1 MRKKV
6 LTGVALT
13 LSALSLAW
21 AAETMWIHRTDK
33 TTLGLPITIADSV
46 SLSGSSVV
54 FTATNGVVKSISNSE
69 IEKVTLGDPST
80 IVEIKYNGSDAEI
93 INPFAFEGVTVT
105 KTGADVIVESTSE
118 SEITYQLTG
127 TTTTGS
133 FKVYSDKKFILNLNS
148 VSLTSDDGAAIN
160 IQSGKKCTVNLIG
173 TSTLEDGL
181 FYTTVSGEDQ
191 KGCFFSEGQLVFTG
205 SGTLNVSGNYKH
217 GICSDDYIDIQGGNV
232 NIVKAANDGV
242 RVNDYFLM
250 TDGSFTA
257 TATGDGIDGDAGYI
271 QIDGGK
277 MNVTVSTADTKGIKC
292 DSIITVNG
300 GDITLTVPAAQGKG
314 FKTKQTMTV
323 NGGTITAN
331 MTGDVAIVSNDPSYC
346 TAIKTDVD
354 FVQTNGTI
362 NITHSGAGGRGIS
375 ADSNVNL
382 KGGNL
387 TVTVTGGNG
396 TYTNTSGVTDNYA
409 PACVSADGNVNV
421 TGGKITLNVKA
432 NSAKGFKSD
441 KNTTISGGTI
451 TGTLTGSSVVVNYDP
466 SHCTLIKCDG
476 NYTQNGGTINATHS
490 GVGGKGISVDG
501 IATFNSGNVTITT
514 SGSAATYTASTGT
527 DTYSPICIS
536 VDGNLYLLGGTFNVK
551 STGAGGKCIKSD
563 QQITM
568 GTVDG
573 QSPDITVTPP
583 ASSGGAGMQQVW
595 NYSQTGGNNS
605 SWVTTGSQGVEDIA
619 LANGKLYAVCR
630 GSSATDHTIKI
641 INAYTGAQSGS
652 LNTSSCTA
660 GTYNLSSVETLGN
673 TILACN
679 LAANT
684 STNLVIYK
692 WDSDS
697 STPTVLLN
705 ATPPC
710 TRAGDA
716 MSVSGTMSNGRIWF
730 AYGSQVYYYTLSNG
744 AITSNTPTTINLTKN
759 GAAYEIASGV
769 PYSNITVES
778 DGSFWL
784 ASSLANYAATHF
796 SSTGAYIEEMP
807 SGLVNNQGTD
817 VKFFTYNGVKYAAA
831 STYLNSSNTAIADG
845 AVSVINMS
853 SSSLVGTYPSN
864 GLGTTRNTCFRNSVC
879 AESGN
884 DYYYVWVNVPF
895 QGVACFKYSEATGE
909 EEETPEE
916 SPEEETPVGE
926 IAPLSVT
933 AQTTGAQFGSSSSG
947 GGGQPG
953 RPGQP
958 GQPGSSTSTNGSTS
972 PKVIKAMNGMTVNS
986 GSFSIKSSSEGGEG
1000 LESKTTMVINGGNFY
1015 FNTYDDCIN
1024 AKSSLT
1030 VNGGNLRCVAT
1041 GNDAIDSNGTMALK
1055 GGLILAS
1062 GTREPEE
1069 GIDVDQA
1076 SQLSITGGTI
1086 INQKGNMLNLSTTQC
1101 KVPTIKYSSSIS
1113 AGTLITVTN
1122 SSGQHIM
1129 SFKAPQAM
1137 SQGCYITLPEFTS
1150 GSSYKLYTGGSV
1162 SGGTVFNEVTKGG
1175 TFSGGS
1181 QVKSFTIS
1189 SNLTSL

>member
-1 MRKKV
+1 MKKKV
-6 LTGVALT
+6 LTGAVLT

-21 AAETMWIHRTDK
+21 AAETMWIHRTDNIK
-33 TTLGLPITIADSV
+33 LGLSIVNADSV
-46 SLSGSSVV
+46 SLSGDNVV
-54 FTATNGVVKSISNSE
+54 FTATNGERKSMPNSE
-69 IEKVTLGDPST
+69 ITKVTLGDPST
-80 IVEIKYNGSDAEI
+80 IVEVKYNGTDAEI

-105 KTGADVIVESTSE
+105 KSGADVVVTSTST

-133 FKVYSDKKFILNLNS
+133 FKVYSDKKFALNLNS
-148 VSLTSDDGAAIN
+148 VSITNDNGAAIN
-160 IQSGKKCTVNLIG
+160 IQSGKKCTVNLTG
-173 TSTLEDGL
+173 TSTLTDAAS
-181 FYTTVSGEDQ
+181 YTSVSGEDQ
-191 KGCFFSEGQLVFTG
+191 KGCFFSEGQIIFTG
-205 SGTLNVSGNYKH
+205 TGTLNVNGNYKH
-217 GICSDDYIDIQGGNV
+217 GICSDDYIDIQGGTV
-232 NIVKAANDGV
+232 NIVKAANDGI

-250 TDGSFTA
+250 TGGTLSTA
-257 TATGDGIDGDAGYI
+257 ATGDGIDGDAGYI
-271 QIDGGK
+271 QIDGGT

-331 MTGDVAIVSNDPSYC
+331 MTGSVAIVSNDPSYC

-362 NITHSGAGGRGIS
+362 NISHSGAGGRGIS
-375 ADSNVNL
+375 ADGNINL
-382 KGGNL
+382 KGGSL
-387 TVTVTGGNG
+387 TTTVTGGNG

-409 PACVSADGNVNV
+409 PTCVSADGNINV
-421 TGGKITLNVKA
+421 TGGNITLNVKA

-441 KNTTISGGTI
+441 MNTNISGGTI

-514 SGSAATYTASTGT
+514 TGSAATYTASSGT

-573 QSPDITVTPP
+573 QSPDIIVTPP
-583 ASSGGAGMQQVW
+583 TSSGSGAGMQQVW
-595 NYSQTGGNNS
+595 NYSQTGGNSS

-630 GSSATDHTIKI
+630 GTSATDHTIKI
-641 INAYTGAQSGS
+641 VNAYTGVQTGS
-652 LNTSSCTA
+652 LNTSSCTS
-660 GTYNLSSVETLGN
+660 GTYNLSSVETLGS

-730 AYGSQVYYYTLSNG
+730 AYGSQVYYYTISNG
-744 AITSNTPTTINLTKN
+744 AITSTTATTINLTKN
-759 GAAYEIASGV
+759 GSAYEIASGV

-778 DGSFWL
+778 DGSFWVS
-784 ASSLANYAATHF
+784 SSLANYAATHF
-796 SSTGAYIEEMP
+796 SSTGAYIEELP

-817 VKFFTYNGVKYAAA
+817 IKFFTYNGVKYAAA
-831 STYLNSSNTAIADG
+831 STYLNTSNTAISEG

-853 SSSLVGTYPSN
+853 TNSVEGTFPPS
-864 GLGTTRNTCFRNSVC
+864 GLGGARNTCFRNSVC
-879 AESGN
+879 AEAGS

-895 QGVACFKYSEATGE
+895 QGAACYKYSVAKE
-909 EEETPEE
+909 EEGEDSGNKEEPTTP
-916 SPEEETPVGE
+916 ST
-926 IAPLSVT
+926 IAPLVVT
-933 AQTTGAQFGSSSSG
+933 AQTTGAQFGTSSG
-947 GGGQPG
+947 GGNQPPGG
-953 RPGQP
+953 RP
-958 GQPGSSTSTNGSTS
+958 GQPGSSTSSSSSTS
-972 PKVIKAMNGMTVNS
+972 PKVIKAMNSMTVNS
-986 GSFSIKSSSEGGEG
+986 GSFTIKSSSEGGEG
-1000 LESKTTMVINGGNFY
+1000 LESKTTITINGGNFY
-1015 FNTYDDCIN
+1015 FNTYDDCLN
-1024 AKSSLT
+1024 AASALNI
-1030 VNGGNLRCVAT
+1030 NGGNLRCVAT
-1041 GNDAIDSNGTMALK
+1041 GNDAVDSNGAMTIT
-1055 GGLILAS
+1055 GGLLLAS

-1076 SQLSITGGTI
+1076 SKLSITGGTV
-1086 INQKGNMLNLSTTQC
+1086 INQKGNMLNLTTTQC

-1122 SSGQHIM
+1122 SSGAHIM

-1137 SQGCYITLPEFTS
+1137 SQGCYITLPEFVS

-1175 TFSGGS
+1175 TFSGGT

-1189 SNLTSL
+1189 SNLTTL

>member
-1 MRKKV
+1 MKKKV

-13 LSALSLAW
+13 LSALSIAW
-21 AAETMWIHRTDK
+21 AAETMWIHRVDNIK
-33 TTLGLPITIADSV
+33 LGLPIAIADSV
-46 SLSGSSVV
+46 SLNGTNVV
-54 FTATNGVVKSISNSE
+54 FTATNGEIKSMPNTE
-69 IEKVTLGDPST
+69 VEKVTLGDPAT
-80 IVEIKYNGSDAEI
+80 IVEIKYNGTDAEI
-93 INPFAFEGVTVT
+93 VNPFAFEGVTVE
-105 KTGADVIVESTSE
+105 KVGADVVVTSISE

-127 TTTTGS
+127 ATTTGS
-133 FKVYSDKKFILNLNS
+133 FKVYSDKKFVLDLNN
-148 VSLTSDDGAAIN
+148 VSITNDDGAAIN
-160 IQSGKKCTVNLIG
+160 VQTGKKCTVNLIG
-173 TSTLEDGL
+173 TSTLEDTPY
-181 FYTTVSGEDQ
+181 YTTVSGEDQ
-191 KGCFFSEGQLVFTG
+191 KGCFFSEGQIIFTG
-205 SGTLNVSGNYKH
+205 TGTLNVTGNYKH

-232 NIVKAANDGV
+232 NIVKAANDGI

-250 TDGSFTA
+250 TDGSLTTA
-257 TATGDGIDGDAGYI
+257 ATGDGIDGDVGYI
-271 QIDGGK
+271 QIDGGT
-277 MNVTVSTADTKGIKC
+277 MNITVSTADTKGIKC

-314 FKTKQTMTV
+314 FKTKQTMTM

-375 ADSNVNL
+375 ADGDVNL

-387 TVTVTGGNG
+387 TITVTGGNG

-409 PACVSADGNVNV
+409 PTCVSADGNVNV
-421 TGGKITLNVKA
+421 TGGNITVNVKA

-501 IATFNSGNVTITT
+501 VATFNAGNVTITT
-514 SGSAATYTASTGT
+514 SGSAASYTASTGT

-536 VDGNLYLLGGTFNVK
+536 VDGNLNLLGGTFNVK

-563 QQITM
+563 QQIIM
-568 GTVDG
+568 
-573 QSPDITVTPP
+573 
-583 ASSGGAGMQQVW
+583 
-595 NYSQTGGNNS
+595 
-605 SWVTTGSQGVEDIA
+605 
-619 LANGKLYAVCR
+619 
-630 GSSATDHTIKI
+630 
-641 INAYTGAQSGS
+641 
-652 LNTSSCTA
+652 
-660 GTYNLSSVETLGN
+660 
-673 TILACN
+673 
-679 LAANT
+679 
-684 STNLVIYK
+684 
-692 WDSDS
+692 
-697 STPTVLLN
+697 
-705 ATPPC
+705 
-710 TRAGDA
+710 
-716 MSVSGTMSNGRIWF
+716 
-730 AYGSQVYYYTLSNG
+730 
-744 AITSNTPTTINLTKN
+744 
-759 GAAYEIASGV
+759 
-769 PYSNITVES
+769 
-778 DGSFWL
+778 
-784 ASSLANYAATHF
+784 
-796 SSTGAYIEEMP
+796 
-807 SGLVNNQGTD
+807 
-817 VKFFTYNGVKYAAA
+817 
-831 STYLNSSNTAIADG
+831 
-845 AVSVINMS
+845 
-853 SSSLVGTYPSN
+853 
-864 GLGTTRNTCFRNSVC
+864 
-879 AESGN
+879 
-884 DYYYVWVNVPF
+884 
-895 QGVACFKYSEATGE
+895 
-909 EEETPEE
+909 
-916 SPEEETPVGE
+916 GE
-926 IAPLSVT
+926 IGDQKQLMVT
-933 AQTTGAQFGSSSSG
+933 AETTGAQFGSSSSG
-947 GGGQPG
+947 GGTRPG
-953 RPGQP
+953 RPGA
-958 GQPGSSTSTNGSTS
+958 PGSSTSSSSSTS
-972 PKVIKAMNGMTVNS
+972 PKVIKAMNGLTVN
-986 GSFSIKSSSEGGEG
+986 GGNFTIKSAAEGGEG

-1041 GNDAIDSNGTMALK
+1041 GNDAIDSNGSMALK

-1069 GIDVDQA
+1069 GVDVDNA
-1076 SQLSITGGTI
+1076 SQLQITGGTV
-1086 INQKGNMLNLSTTQC
+1086 INQKGNMLNLTTTQC

-1113 AGTLITVTN
+1113 AGTLITVTT

-1162 SGGTVFNEVTKGG
+1162 SGGTTFNEVTKGG

>member
-205 SGTLNVSGNYKH
+205 TGTLNVSGNYKH

-257 TATGDGIDGDAGYI
+257 TATGDGIDGDVGYI

-331 MTGDVAIVSNDPSYC
+331 MTGAVAIVSNDPSYC

-375 ADSNVNL
+375 ADGNVNL

-409 PACVSADGNVNV
+409 PSCVSADGNVNV
-421 TGGKITLNVKA
+421 SGGNITLNVKA

-501 IATFNSGNVTITT
+501 IATFNAGNVTITT

-573 QSPDITVTPP
+573 QSPEINVTPP
-583 ASSGGAGMQQVW
+583 TSSGGSGMQQVW
-595 NYSQTGGNNS
+595 NYSQTGGNSS

-660 GTYNLSSVETLGN
+660 GTYNLSSVETLGS

-705 ATPPC
+705 TTPPC

-716 MSVSGTMSNGRIWF
+716 MSVSGTMTNGRIWF
-730 AYGSQVYYYTLSNG
+730 AYGSQVYYYTISNG
-744 AITSNTPTTINLTKN
+744 AITSTTPTTINLTKN

-807 SGLVNNQGTD
+807 AGLVNNQGTD

-879 AESGN
+879 AESGS

-909 EEETPEE
+909 EEGGSTSEE
-916 SPEEETPVGE
+916 EEEETPVGE
-926 IAPLSVT
+926 IAPLVVT

-947 GGGQPG
+947 SGGG
-953 RPGQP
+953 R
-958 GQPGSSTSTNGSTS
+958 PGSSTSTSGSTS
-972 PKVIKAMNGMTVNS
+972 PKVIKAMNGMIVNS
-986 GSFSIKSSSEGGEG
+986 GSFTIKSSAEGGEG
-1000 LESKTTMVINGGNFY
+1000 LESKTTMVINGGNIY

-1041 GNDAIDSNGTMALK
+1041 GNDAIDSNGSMALN

-1069 GIDVDQA
+1069 GVDVDNA
-1076 SQLSITGGTI
+1076 SQLQITGGTV
-1086 INQKGNMLNLSTTQC
+1086 INQKGNMLNLTTTQC

-1113 AGTLITVTN
+1113 AGTLITVTT

-1175 TFSGGS
+1175 TFSGGT

>member
-6 LTGVALT
+6 LTGVALA

-21 AAETMWIHRTDK
+21 AAETMWIHRADNI
-33 TTLGLPITIADSV
+33 TLGLPITIADSV
-46 SLSGSSVV
+46 SLNGSNVV
-54 FTATNGVVKSISNSE
+54 FTATNGVTKSMPNSE
-69 IEKVTLGDPST
+69 VSKVTLGATST
-80 IVEIKYNGSDAEI
+80 VVEVKYNGTDAEI

-105 KTGADVIVESTSE
+105 KSGADVVVTSTSL

-133 FKVYSDKKFILNLNS
+133 FKVYSDTKFNLNMNS
-148 VSLTSDDGAAIN
+148 VSITNDDGAAIN
-160 IQSGKKCTVNLIG
+160 IQTGKKCTVNLTG
-173 TSTLEDGL
+173 TSTLTDAAS
-181 FYTTVSGEDQ
+181 YTSVSGEDQ
-191 KGCFFSEGQLVFTG
+191 KGCFFSEGQIIFTG
-205 SGTLNVSGNYKH
+205 TGTLNVNGNYKH
-217 GICSDDYIDIQGGNV
+217 GICSDDYIDIQSGTV
-232 NIVKAANDGV
+232 NIVKAANDGI
-242 RVNDYFLM
+242 RTNDYFLM
-250 TDGSFTA
+250 TGGTLTTA
-257 TATGDGIDGDAGYI
+257 ATGDGIDGDAGYI
-271 QIDGGK
+271 QIDGGT

-331 MTGDVAIVSNDPSYC
+331 MTGSVAIVSNDPSYC

-375 ADSNVNL
+375 ADGNVNL
-382 KGGNL
+382 KGGSL
-387 TVTVTGGNG
+387 TTTVTGGNG

-409 PACVSADGNVNV
+409 PTCISADGAVNV
-421 TGGKITLNVKA
+421 SGGNITLNVKA
-432 NSAKGFKSD
+432 NSAKGIKSD
-441 KNTTISGGTI
+441 GNTTISGGTI

-466 SHCTLIKCDG
+466 SHCSFIKCDG

-514 SGSAATYTASTGT
+514 TGSAASYTASSGT

-573 QSPDITVTPP
+573 VSPDITTPSV
-583 ASSGGAGMQQVW
+583 SSGNMTQVW
-595 NYSQTGGNNS
+595 NYSQNGGNSS

-641 INAYTGAQSGS
+641 INAYTGAQTGT
-652 LNTSSCTA
+652 LNTTSCTA
-660 GTYNLSSVETLGN
+660 GTYNLSSVETLGS

-716 MSVSGTMSNGRIWF
+716 MSVSGNMTSGRIWF
-730 AYGSQVYYYTLSNG
+730 AYGSQVYYYTISNG
-744 AITSNTPTTINLTKN
+744 AISSTTPTTINLTKN
-759 GAAYEIASGV
+759 GSAYEIASGV

-778 DGSFWL
+778 DGSFWV

-796 SSTGAYIEEMP
+796 SSTGAYIEELP

-817 VKFFTYNGVKYAAA
+817 IKFFTYNGVKYAAA
-831 STYLNSSNTAIADG
+831 STYLNTSNTAISEG
-845 AVSVINMS
+845 AVSVTNMS
-853 SSSLVGTYPSN
+853 TSSVEGTFPSS
-864 GLGTTRNTCFRNSVC
+864 GLGSTRNTCFRNSVC
-879 AESGN
+879 AEAGT

-895 QGVACFKYSEATGE
+895 QGAACYKYSEATTGE
-909 EEETPEE
+909 EEGGTTEEETP
-916 SPEEETPVGE
+916 TGE
-926 IAPLSVT
+926 IAPLVVT
-933 AQTTGAQFGSSSSG
+933 AETTGSQFGSSSSG
-947 GGGQPG
+947 GGMQ
-953 RPGQP
+953 R
-958 GQPGSSTSTNGSTS
+958 PGSSTSTSGSTS
-972 PKVIKAMNGMTVNS
+972 PKVIKAMAAMTVNS
-986 GSFSIKSSSEGGEG
+986 GSFTIKSSNEGGEG
-1000 LESKTTMVINGGNFY
+1000 LESKTTITINGGNFY
-1015 FNTYDDCIN
+1015 FNTYDDCLN
-1024 AKSSLT
+1024 AASALNI
-1030 VNGGNLRCVAT
+1030 NGGNLRCVAT
-1041 GNDAIDSNGTMALK
+1041 GNDAVDSNSTMSIT
-1055 GGLILAS
+1055 GGLLLAS
-1062 GTREPEE
+1062 GSRDPEE

-1076 SQLSITGGTI
+1076 SKLSITGGTV
-1086 INQKGNMLNLSTTQC
+1086 INQKGNMLNLTTTQC

-1122 SSGQHIM
+1122 SSGTHIM

-1137 SQGCYITLPEFTS
+1137 SQGCYITLPEFVS
-1150 GSSYKLYTGGSV
+1150 GSSYKLYTGGTV
-1162 SGGTVFNEVTKGG
+1162 TGGTTFNEVTKGG
-1175 TFSGGS
+1175 SFSGGT

>member
-1 MRKKV
+1 MNKKV
-6 LTGVALT
+6 IAGVALT
-13 LSALSLAW
+13 LSAISLAW
-21 AAETMWIHRTDK
+21 AAETMWIHRTDNI
-33 TTLGLPITIADSV
+33 TLGLPITIADSV
-46 SLSGSSVV
+46 SLNGNNVV
-54 FTATNGVVKSISNSE
+54 FTATNGETKTMPNTEVS
-69 IEKVTLGDPST
+69 KVTLGEATSV
-80 IVEIKYNGSDAEI
+80 VEVKYNGSDAEI

-105 KTGADVIVESTSE
+105 KIGADVVVTSTST
-118 SEITYQLTG
+118 SEITYELTG

-133 FKVYSDKKFILNLNS
+133 LKVYSDTKFNLNMNN
-148 VSLTSDDGAAIN
+148 VSITNDDGAAIN
-160 IQSGKKCTVNLIG
+160 VQTGKKCTVNLMG
-173 TSTLEDGL
+173 TSTLTDAT

-191 KGCFFSEGQLVFTG
+191 KGCFFSEGQIIFTG
-205 SGTLNVSGNYKH
+205 SGSLNVTGNYKH

-232 NIVKAANDGV
+232 NVVKAANDGI
-242 RVNDYFLM
+242 RVNDYFVM
-250 TDGSFTA
+250 TGGTLTTA
-257 TATGDGIDGDAGYI
+257 ATGDGIDGDAGYI
-271 QIDGGK
+271 QIDGGT
-277 MNVTVSTADTKGIKC
+277 MNITVSSADTKGIKC

-331 MTGDVAIVSNDPSYC
+331 MTGEVAIVSNDPSYC

-354 FVQTNGTI
+354 FVQTDGKIT
-362 NITHSGAGGRGIS
+362 ITHSGAGGKGIS
-375 ADSNVNL
+375 ADGNVNL

-387 TVTVTGGNG
+387 SVTVTGGNG

-409 PACVSADGNVNV
+409 PTCVSADNNVNV
-421 TGGKITLNVKA
+421 SGGTITLNVKA
-432 NSAKGFKSD
+432 NSAKGIKSD
-441 KNTTISGGTI
+441 VNTTISGGTI

-501 IATFNSGNVTITT
+501 VATFNAGNVTITT
-514 SGSAATYTASTGT
+514 TGSAATYTASSGT

-583 ASSGGAGMQQVW
+583 TSSGESGIQQVW
-595 NYSQTGGNNS
+595 NYSQTGGNSS

-660 GTYNLSSVETLGN
+660 GTYNLSSVETLGS
-673 TILACN
+673 TVLACN

-692 WDSDS
+692 WDSDNS
-697 STPTVLLN
+697 APTVLLN

-716 MSVSGTMSNGRIWF
+716 MSVSGTMTNGRIWF
-730 AYGSQVYYYTLSNG
+730 AYGSQVYYYTISNG
-744 AITSNTPTTINLTKN
+744 AITSTTPTTINLTKN
-759 GAAYEIASGV
+759 GSAYEIASGV

-784 ASSLANYAATHF
+784 ASSLANYATAHF

-853 SSSLVGTYPSN
+853 SNSLVGTFPCN

-879 AESGN
+879 VESGS

-909 EEETPEE
+909 EEGGSAPE
-916 SPEEETPVGE
+916 EEETPVGE
-926 IAPLSVT
+926 IAPLVVT
-933 AQTTGAQFGSSSSG
+933 AQTTGAKLGSSSS

-953 RPGQP
+953 RPG
-958 GQPGSSTSTNGSTS
+958 SSTSSSGSTS
-972 PKVIKAMNGMTVNS
+972 PKVIKAMSAMTVNS
-986 GSFSIKSSSEGGEG
+986 GSFTIKSSAEGGEG
-1000 LESKTTMVINGGNFY
+1000 LESKTTITINGGNLTFT
-1015 FNTYDDCIN
+1015 TYDDCLN
-1024 AKSSLT
+1024 AASALNI
-1030 VNGGNLRCVAT
+1030 NGGNLRCVAT
-1041 GNDAIDSNGTMALK
+1041 GNDAVDSNSKMTIT
-1055 GGLILAS
+1055 GGLLLAS
-1062 GTREPEE
+1062 GSRDPEE

-1086 INQKGNMLNLSTTQC
+1086 INQKGNMLNLTTTQC

-1113 AGTLITVTN
+1113 AGTLITVTT

-1150 GSSYKLYTGGSV
+1150 GSSYKLYTGGTV

-1175 TFSGGS
+1175 SFSGGT

>member
-1 MRKKV
+1 MNKKV
-6 LTGVALT
+6 ITGVALT

-21 AAETMWIHRTDK
+21 AAETMWIHRTDN
-33 TTLGLPITIADSV
+33 TTLGLPIEIADSM
-46 SLSGSSVV
+46 SLSGGNVV
-54 FTATNGVVKSISNSE
+54 FAAINGETKSMPNAE
-69 IEKVTLGDPST
+69 VEKVTLGEASS
-80 IVEIKYNGSDAEI
+80 IVEIKYSGSDAEI
-93 INPFAFEGVTVT
+93 VNPFAFEGVTVE
-105 KTGADVIVESTSE
+105 KAGADVVVTSTST

-133 FKVYSDKKFILNLNS
+133 FKVYSDKKFILDMNG
-148 VSLTSDDGAAIN
+148 VSITNDDGAAIN
-160 IQSGKKCTVNLIG
+160 IQSGKKCTVNLNG
-173 TSTLEDGL
+173 TSTLIDAAS
-181 FYTTVSGEDQ
+181 YAAVSGEDQ
-191 KGCFFSEGQLVFTG
+191 KGCFFSEGQIIFTG
-205 SGTLNVSGNYKH
+205 SGTLNVTGNYKH

-232 NIVKAANDGV
+232 NIVKAANDGI

-250 TDGSFTA
+250 TDGALTTS
-257 TATGDGIDGDAGYI
+257 ATGDGIDGDAGYI
-271 QIDGGK
+271 QIDGGT
-277 MNVTVSTADTKGIKC
+277 MNINVSTADTKGVKC
-292 DSIITVNG
+292 DSVITVNG

-314 FKTKQTMTV
+314 FKTKQSMTV
-323 NGGTITAN
+323 NGGVITAN
-331 MTGDVAIVSNDPSYC
+331 MTGAVAIVSNDPSYC

-354 FVQTNGTI
+354 FEQNDGTI
-362 NITHSGAGGRGIS
+362 NITHSGAGGRGVS
-375 ADSNVNL
+375 ADGNVNL

-387 TVTVTGGNG
+387 SVTVTGGNG

-409 PACVSADGNVNV
+409 PTCVSSDGNVNV
-421 TGGKITLNVKA
+421 SGGNITLNVKA

-441 KNTTISGGTI
+441 LNTNISGGTI

-476 NYTQNGGTINATHS
+476 NYTQNGGTIKATHS

-501 IATFNSGNVTITT
+501 VATFNAGNVTITT
-514 SGSAATYTASTGT
+514 TGSAATYTATTGT

-536 VDGNLYLLGGTFNVK
+536 VDGNLNLLGGTFNVK

-563 QQITM
+563 QQIVM

-573 QSPDITVTPP
+573 VSPEVTNPTTP
-583 ASSGGAGMQQVW
+583 SGSGAMTQVW
-595 NYSQTGGNNS
+595 NYSQNGGNSS

-619 LANGKLYAVCR
+619 FANGKLYAVCR

-660 GTYNLSSVETLGN
+660 GTYNLSSIETLGG

-697 STPTVLLN
+697 STPVVLLN
-705 ATPPC
+705 AAPPC

-716 MSVSGTMSNGRIWF
+716 MSVSGTMANGRIWF
-730 AYGSQVYYYTLSNG
+730 AYGSQVYYYTISNG
-744 AITSNTPTTINLTKN
+744 SITSTTPTTINLTKN

-769 PYSNITVES
+769 PYSNITVED
-778 DGSFWL
+778 DGSFWV
-784 ASSLANYAATHF
+784 ASSLANYAAAHF

-831 STYLNSSNTAIADG
+831 STYLNSSNTAISEG
-845 AVSVINMS
+845 AFSLINMS
-853 SSSLVGTYPSN
+853 TNTSEGTFPSS
-864 GLGTTRNTCFRNSVC
+864 GLGNTRNTCFRNSVC
-879 AESGN
+879 TEVTTNGYN
-884 DYYYVWVNVPF
+884 VWINVPF
-895 QGVACFKYSEATGE
+895 QGVAYFKYTTEQVSGSGSETSGE
-909 EEETPEE
+909 ESTPA
-916 SPEEETPVGE
+916 GE
-926 IAPLSVT
+926 IAPLVVT
-933 AQTTGAQFGSSSSG
+933 AETTGAQFGTSSSSG
-947 GGGQPG
+947 PGGN
-953 RPGQP
+953 RPGA
-958 GQPGSSTSTNGSTS
+958 PGSSTSTSGSTS
-972 PKVIKAMNGMTVNS
+972 PKVIKAMAAMTVNS
-986 GSFSIKSSSEGGEG
+986 GSFVIKSSNEGGEG
-1000 LESKTTMVINGGNFY
+1000 LESKTTITINGGNFT
-1015 FNTYDDCIN
+1015 FTTYDDCIN
-1024 AKSSLT
+1024 AASSLT
-1030 VNGGNLRCVAT
+1030 IKGGNLRCVAT
-1041 GNDAIDSNGTMALK
+1041 GNDAVDSNGTMSIT
-1055 GGLILAS
+1055 GGLLLAS
-1062 GTREPEE
+1062 GARDPEE

-1076 SQLSITGGTI
+1076 SKLSITGGTV
-1086 INQKGNMLNLSTTQC
+1086 INQKGNMLNLTTTQC

-1113 AGTLITVTN
+1113 AGTLITVTT

-1162 SGGTVFNEVTKGG
+1162 SGGTTFNEVTKGG

>member
-1 MRKKV
+1 MKKKV
-6 LTGVALT
+6 LTGAVLT

-21 AAETMWIHRTDK
+21 AAETMWIHRTDNI
-33 TTLGLPITIADSV
+33 TLGLPITIADSV
-46 SLSGSSVV
+46 SLSGNNVV
-54 FTATNGVVKSISNSE
+54 FTATNGEVKTMPNTEVS
-69 IEKVTLGDPST
+69 KVTLGDPT
-80 IVEIKYNGSDAEI
+80 TVVEVKYNGTDAEI

-105 KTGADVIVESTSE
+105 KTGADVVVTSTSL
-118 SEITYQLTG
+118 SEITYELTG

-133 FKVYSDKKFILNLNS
+133 FKVYSDTKFNLDLNN
-148 VSLTSDDGAAIN
+148 VSITNDNGAAIN
-160 IQSGKKCTVNLIG
+160 IQTGKKCTVNLVG
-173 TSTLEDGL
+173 TSTLADAAS
-181 FYTTVSGEDQ
+181 YTTVTGEDQ
-191 KGCFFSEGQLVFTG
+191 KGCFFSEGQIVFGGTG
-205 SGTLNVSGNYKH
+205 VLNVIGNYKH
-217 GICSDDYIDIQGGNV
+217 GVVSDDYIEMTSGTV
-232 NIVKAANDGV
+232 NIVSAFNDGV
-242 RVNDYFLM
+242 HANDYFLM
-250 TDGSFTA
+250 NGGKLTTKSTG
-257 TATGDGIDGDAGYI
+257 GDGIDGDVGYI
-271 QIDGGK
+271 EINDGTIDI
-277 MNVTVSTADTKGIKC
+277 NLATADTKAIKS

-300 GDITLTVPAAQGKG
+300 GNITLTVPAAQGKG

-346 TAIKTDVD
+346 SAIKTDVD

-362 NITHSGAGGRGIS
+362 NITHSGAGGKGIS
-375 ADSNVNL
+375 ADRNVNL
-382 KGGNL
+382 QGGTL
-387 TVTVTGGNG
+387 SVTVTGGNG

-409 PACVSADGNVNV
+409 PTCISADNNVNV
-421 TGGKITLNVKA
+421 SGGNITLNVKA
-432 NSAKGFKSD
+432 NSAKGIKSD
-441 KNTTISGGTI
+441 VNTTISGGTI

-466 SHCTLIKCDG
+466 SHCSLIKCDG

-501 IATFNSGNVTITT
+501 VATFNSGNVTITT
-514 SGSAATYTASTGT
+514 TGSAATYTASTGT

-536 VDGNLYLLGGTFNVK
+536 VDGNLNLLGGTFNVK

-563 QQITM
+563 QQIIM
-568 GTVDG
+568 GTING
-573 QSPDITVTPP
+573 ESPEITTPSV
-583 ASSGGAGMQQVW
+583 SSGNMSQEW
-595 NYSQTGGNNS
+595 NFSQNGGNSS

-641 INAYTGAQSGS
+641 INAYTGSQSGT
-652 LNTSSCTA
+652 LNTTSCTA
-660 GTYNLSSVETLGN
+660 GTYNLSSVETLGS

-705 ATPPC
+705 AAPPC

-716 MSVSGTMSNGRIWF
+716 MSVSGTMTNGRIWF
-730 AYGSQVYYYTLSNG
+730 AYGSQVYYYTISNG
-744 AITSNTPTTINLTKN
+744 AITSTTPTTINLTKN
-759 GAAYEIASGV
+759 GSAYEIASGV

-778 DGSFWL
+778 DGSFWVS
-784 ASSLANYAATHF
+784 SSLANYAATHF

-831 STYLNSSNTAIADG
+831 STYLNTTNTAISEG
-845 AVSVINMS
+845 AVSVVNMS
-853 SSSLVGTYPSN
+853 TSSVEGTYPSN
-864 GLGTTRNTCFRNSVC
+864 GLGSARNTCFRNSVC
-879 AESGN
+879 VEAGT

-895 QGVACFKYSEATGE
+895 QGVACYKYAEATTE
-909 EEETPEE
+909 EGGTTEEDTP
-916 SPEEETPVGE
+916 TGE
-926 IAPLSVT
+926 IAPLIVT

-947 GGGQPG
+947 GGPG
-953 RPGQP
+953 GNRPGM
-958 GQPGSSTSTNGSTS
+958 PGSSTSTNGSTS
-972 PKVIKAMNGMTVNS
+972 PKVIKAMSAMTVYS
-986 GSFSIKSSSEGGEG
+986 GSFTIKSSNEGGEG
-1000 LESKTTMVINGGNFY
+1000 LESKTTITINGGNFT
-1015 FNTYDDCIN
+1015 FTTYDDCIN
-1024 AKSSLT
+1024 AASSLT
-1030 VNGGNLRCVAT
+1030 INGGNLRCVAT
-1041 GNDAIDSNGTMALK
+1041 GNDAIDSNGTMSIT
-1055 GGLILAS
+1055 GGLVLANGS
-1062 GTREPEE
+1062 RDPEE
-1069 GIDVDQA
+1069 GVDVDQA
-1076 SQLSITGGTI
+1076 SKLSITGGTV
-1086 INQKGNMLNLSTTQC
+1086 INQKGNMLNLTTTQC

-1113 AGTLITVTN
+1113 AGTLITITN
-1122 SSGQHIM
+1122 SSGAHIL

-1137 SQGCYITLPEFTS
+1137 SQGCYITLPEFKS

-1175 TFSGGS
+1175 SFSGGT